1 MSKISTYEVAP
12 VPKLSDK
19 LIGTSVGG
27 EIEDITYNFT
37 LLELLELFLPVIPAN
52 NLQGVLD
59 YGNTATQDINLF
71 GTITTTNLEVTDTAN
86 LFITY
91 LNEETHIV
99 GSLFDSADSI
109 GTAGQVLTSTGD
121 GVEWF
126 TLPPIFTP
134 NLQQVLEEGNTADL
148 DIILDADLEAINI
161 TADTANIATQLS
173 IQGVVVD
180 YNESAGTAG
189 QVLEST
195 VTGVQWTNLPVY
207 SATSPLLF
215 NSGTNT
221 FSIQVANSTQGGY
234 LTANDWVTF
243 DGKQNAG
250 AYITAL
256 TGEATATGPGSV
268 PITLNNASVIAK
280 VLTGLNITGGSISAT
295 DSILTAFGKVQ
306 NQINGLMGGVQYQ
319 GVWDAATNTPTLT
332 SSVGTQGHYYIV
344 NVAGTTNLNGITDW
358 QVGDWAIFSGGAW
371 QKVDNTDSVTSVNG
385 QTGAVSLTTDNIP
398 EGTTNLYFLDSRA
411 RAAVSATS
419 PLSYN
424 NTTGVF
430 SIQQA
435 SGTQNGYL
443 SSTDWTTF
451 NNKQNYLGG
460 TGLVKSTAGT
470 ITYITDNSS
479 NWNTAYNRSI
489 ISAAVTGTGTKTLT
503 LNEQDGNTITAS
515 WSDADTGL
523 TSVGLTMPSAFSV
536 ANSPLTSNGTI
547 GVTGAGTTAQYI
559 RGDGS
564 LATFPSI
571 ISEAQNLVTE
581 VYNSSGATLTKGTVV
596 YINGGQGNLP
606 TITKAIAT
614 GDPTSAQT
622 YGVVRSDITNMNN
635 GYVVVTGRLG
645 DLDTRDYTP
654 GQQLY
659 LSSTTA
665 GAWTPTKQY
674 APAHLVYV
682 GIVVRAHPTQGVVEV
697 LIQNGFE
704 MDELHNVAAQ
714 NPDNNDILQ
723 FKTSTNLWTKV
734 AGTTTN
740 IAEGTNLYYLDSRA
754 RAALSFTPGSGA
766 YNSTTGVITIPTNTN
781 QLTNG
786 AAFITLGS
794 LSALAPLSYNNTT
807 GVFSISQSG
816 ASTDGYLSSTDWNT
830 FNNKQPAGSYVPT
843 SRQLT
848 INGTQYDLSADRS
861 WSVGTVTSVAALTLG
876 TSGTDLSSSVANGT
890 TTPVITLNVPTASA
904 ANRGAL
910 SAADWST
917 FNTKVGGVTASSPL
931 ASSGG
936 QTPNITIQQASG
948 SQDGYL
954 SSTDWTTFNN
964 KQAAGNYITSL
975 TGEATASGPGA
986 ASVTL
991 NNASV
996 TAKVLTGVNITGGS
1010 ISATDSILTAFG
1022 KVQNQINGLVG
1033 GSIYQGTWNAATNT
1047 PALASGVGT
1056 KGYYYIVSVAGT
1068 TNLDG
1073 ITDWF
1078 VGDWAIFD
1086 GTAWQQVD
1094 NTDAVVSVNGQTGA
1108 VSLTT
1113 DNIPEGSTNQYFL
1126 NSRARAALSFT
1137 AGSGAYNSTTG
1148 VITIP
1153 TNTSQLTNG
1162 ANFITLASL
1171 SGTAPIVYSNTTG
1184 AISITQA
1191 GTASNG
1197 YLSSTDWNT
1206 FNNKQATISLTT
1218 TGTSGAAT
1226 LVGTTLNIPQYQGA
1240 LTNPVT
1246 GTGLLNRVTKFNS
1259 NGSTVTYGL
1268 IYDDGSSIET
1278 NAFTYI
1284 TKTLIPRQA
1293 VSYETNFKSLIGSTP
1308 GWIYLGN
1315 LVIPQQGY
1323 NACITM
1329 DAGAGY
1335 NAALSQMGYLKLHI
1349 RTSNTTP
1356 SGGFYFTAFAEQFG
1370 YSNFIQEIRITENI
1384 STSTYGI
1391 YVYSNT
1397 FIGTGYYKVE
1407 GSVIQYTPVETAT
1420 APPATYYQVPLAFTV
1435 NSSTT
1440 INNTLTANSNLYVAG
1455 ITTLNT
1461 TVGDYA
1467 ATITNVHDSSQGLAI
1482 RATDNDTNLYL
1493 LSLQSS
1499 NTTTGQTWIDRFTVA
1514 KNGVAAVSYT
1524 GAALYGLTVSNVS
1537 DNLRFR
1543 LGTTTGGYLNIQ
1555 GQKISDGTSYAI
1567 SLQADGAN
1575 VLIGTTT
1582 DAGYKF
1588 DVSGTGRFTG
1598 QLTSGT
1604 QFYVVASPPAT
1615 NGGLINV
1622 RDTVTATNVT
1632 SFAGVFFNSS
1642 PGNDYSIGKL
1652 TENNVGFL
1660 QIRNANSGAELLRI
1674 NASGITTL
1682 SNLAGTGTRIV
1693 VADANGTLSASS
1705 ALSGYIT
1712 GSGTANYVPKFT
1724 SASAIGNSALQEVSG
1739 NLGLGV
1745 TPPSWTYFKSI
1756 NIGGSS
1762 VAAAGSSSIV
1772 LSRNWYYDGGE
1783 KYYENGQAQRL
1794 ELVLNGFYFN
1804 TAANNTSGAGATLT
1818 WSTPMQ
1824 LLPTGNLLLNKT
1836 TDSGERLQVNGTGRF
1851 NDSVTV
1857 QNYLYVQPDAATGLQ
1872 GLYIQNNNTG
1882 GYGAT
1887 LGLGLYGYATGAYF
1901 NTLRIESSY
1910 PGFGRTL
1917 FYTKAQSN
1925 SSEVLALNLDG
1936 TGTASFSAVVTAG
1949 GASNID
1955 NALALQI
1962 SSGGVGTQKWIGV
1975 NKNNSYGLLI
1985 GYNEISAGLAGTG
1998 AYIRQVT
2005 TDPLY
2010 FLVNNTT
2017 LALTLAST
2025 GAATFSSS
2033 VTAGGSGNVIL
2044 GVDGTYANY
2053 NTIGFGGTL
2062 ANGQNRIFAGNSS
2075 NGDGIYLQSKQGITF
2090 WVSGTSTAAYIASNG
2105 NIIINNSTTDAG
2117 YKFDVNGTGRFTGQ
2131 VTAATYLTL
2140 SEDGTYTGTYYTL
2153 GFSGKSNGANRIFA
2167 ARDGS
2172 DGMYFAAATSRGFE
2186 FRPNGSTVGT
2196 FFISP
2201 TGIVTIAGPTST
2213 PAALIVATGNSN
2225 CDITLQSANS
2235 SSVSRIRNGTNDL
2248 QFHTNGSQQ
2257 MTITSG
2263 GNVGIGLST
2272 GIDSKL
2278 TISSSTKGLGVNESN
2293 VQIQSNESLAAN
2305 IGGSLGFGATSDYG
2319 IVTLAKVGGYREN
2332 ATGTSVSSYLA
2343 FETRSGG
2350 NAVTERMRI
2359 SSVGQLIFK
2368 GSATNSLASAYIE
2381 NTNSSFAIYTTE
2393 GGGTTKDLI
2402 LQCGGS
2408 ASANNMILK
2417 ANGNLLLG
2425 TPTDSGYKL
2434 DVTGTLRAVGTIR
2447 SNEGYVYSNGI
2458 INVTGGSASW
2468 IFLGTISIGQ
2478 GGHTA
2483 VITIE
2488 GGSGYNA
2495 DEGQNGSARIFIRTS
2510 NGSPNGSGWYYSATL
2525 TQMGY
2530 NSNVVSSCIITQ
2542 TNATTYNV
2550 YVNFGAYS
2558 GNTYYKVEGSTFS
2571 WTASNSNYGATA
2583 PTGGQTITNVFKVI
2597 STATFQNSVTA
2608 SAFYESSDSRLKQ
2621 LIKDDYRALGIEA
2634 IKPKLYI
2641 KDGREEV
2648 GYFAQDVK
2656 DILSTA
2662 VSVNDAGFLSLSYT
2676 QVHTAKIAI
2685 IEDEVD
2691 LLKKEVAE
2699 LKVKLQKYEA

>member
-99 GSLFDSADSI
+99 GSLFDSADSV
-109 GTAGQVLTSTGD
+109 GTAGQVLTSTGE

-173 IQGVVVD
+173 IQGTVVD
-180 YNESAGTAG
+180 YNESAGTSG

-195 VTGVQWTNLPVY
+195 STGVQWVNLPVY

-215 NSGTNT
+215 DSGTNT

-451 NNKQNYLGG
+451 NNKQNYLSG

-547 GVTGAGTTAQYI
+547 GVTGAGTTAEYI

-682 GIVVRAHPTQGVVEV
+682 GIVVRAHPTQGVVEI

-794 LSALAPLSYNNTT
+794 LSASAPLSYNNTT
-807 GVFSISQSG
+807 GAFSISQSG
-816 ASTDGYLSSTDWNT
+816 SSTDGYLSSTDWNT

-843 SRQLT
+843 SRLLS

-876 TSGTDLSSSVANGT
+876 TSGTDLSSTVATAT

-1113 DNIPEGSTNQYFL
+1113 DNIPEGATNQYFL

-1171 SGTAPIVYSNTTG
+1171 SGTAPIQYNNTTG

-1226 LVGTTLNIPQYQGA
+1226 LVGTTLNIPQYQSV

-1246 GTGLLNRVTKFNS
+1246 GTGNNNYIAKFTS
-1259 NGSTVTYGL
+1259 TGSTIGNSLLQSTASNVFINQEDTSFGIDAQANTRLGFTKKGGSQPVLSYATDPFVIASSSGTDIAALNTFTPRLELSIAGVLSVFNYFQVIDASISGSGVYINQTGRVGGRQWSVLNGNTAAGEFSIKDESAALTRFKIATDGTTTIQQKIVGNGILQINGATDPNDTSAAYFWNASGIGPTISGLKFQVRVGSTQATKLFVTDLGYLGVNTTTPQSNFVVSN
-1268 IYDDGSSIET
+1268 DAGTQSIELNQLTSVSRIFAYNRSTSTAIPLSLNDTGGNVLVGTTVNSGYTFDVNGTGRFT
-1278 NAFTYI
+1278 N
-1284 TKTLIPRQA
+1284 KLTLDGNI
-1293 VSYETNFKSLIGSTP
+1293 ENTNNS
-1308 GWIYLGN
+1308 N
-1315 LVIPQQGY
+1315 LVITSNGGILIGLDNNAEQSDRVFMVYKQANTALALFRVEQSGDIYNYGLVYVDKTLGASQPNIRLRTATDSYVTQWGIGQIASSTNFGLAYFNGSSWISPYITVTTAGAVILTSSITASSIIKSGGTSAQYLMADGSVSTGPSLTGYVPYTGATTNVNLGSNSLQVNQKIGTTDNQGIFLRGITDATHKLYYSTTRPGIILEINNDFTIDYY
-1323 NACITM
+1323 NTGSPATRFTFGTGGNFTSVGNVVADSVALM
-1329 DAGAGY
+1329 GQVPTYGTPNAQFSHKDRAGAGEY
-1335 NAALSQMGYLKLHI
+1335 SFLS
-1349 RTSNTTP
+1349 
-1356 SGGFYFTAFAEQFG
+1356 A
-1370 YSNFIQEIRITENI
+1370 
-1384 STSTYGI
+1384 STGE
-1391 YVYSNT
+1391 T
-1397 FIGTGYYKVE
+1397 FINSKTGTHIYFRVNNGNIGTFFSTGNLLVGTG
-1407 GSVIQYTPVETAT
+1407 
-1420 APPATYYQVPLAFTV
+1420 
-1435 NSSTT
+1435 
-1440 INNTLTANSNLYVAG
+1440 
-1455 ITTLNT
+1455 
-1461 TVGDYA
+1461 
-1467 ATITNVHDSSQGLAI
+1467 
-1482 RATDNDTNLYL
+1482 
-1493 LSLQSS
+1493 
-1499 NTTTGQTWIDRFTVA
+1499 
-1514 KNGVAAVSYT
+1514 
-1524 GAALYGLTVSNVS
+1524 
-1537 DNLRFR
+1537 
-1543 LGTTTGGYLNIQ
+1543 
-1555 GQKISDGTSYAI
+1555 
-1567 SLQADGAN
+1567 
-1575 VLIGTTT
+1575 TT
-1582 DAGYKF
+1582 DAGYKL

-1693 VADANGTLSASS
+1693 VADASGVLSASS
-1705 ALSGYIT
+1705 ALSGYVPYT
-1712 GSGTANYVPKFT
+1712 GATANV
-1724 SASAIGNSALQEVSG
+1724 
-1739 NLGLGV
+1739 NLGAYSL
-1745 TPPSWTYFKSI
+1745 T
-1756 NIGGSS
+1756 
-1762 VAAAGSSSIV
+1762 
-1772 LSRNWYYDGGE
+1772 
-1783 KYYENGQAQRL
+1783 
-1794 ELVLNGFYFN
+1794 
-1804 TAANNTSGAGATLT
+1804 ANN
-1818 WSTPMQ
+1818 
-1824 LLPTGNLLLNKT
+1824 
-1836 TDSGERLQVNGTGRF
+1836 F
-1851 NDSVTV
+1851 
-1857 QNYLYVQPDAATGLQ
+1857 
-1872 GLYIQNNNTG
+1872 
-1882 GYGAT
+1882 
-1887 LGLGLYGYATGAYF
+1887 TGAYF
-1901 NTLRIESSY
+1901 DYKPGGTETFFIGKTSYNVFDGNQLGIATFTALPIEFATNNVKRLTIASTGVSTFSNVVISKVYFNANDNTRDLY
-1910 PGFGRTL
+1910 LNPAADFGSGVLPAVQVATNHALQFATNNTRRGA
-1917 FYTKAQSN
+1917 FKAN
-1925 SSEVLALNLDG
+1925 GDFEIGYVNAAND
-1936 TGTASFSAVVTAG
+1936 AMIFNWA
-1949 GASNID
+1949 GASSTGSIQTYSSSN
-1955 NALALQI
+1955 LALQPY
-1962 SSGGVGTQKWIGV
+1962 G
-1975 NKNNSYGLLI
+1975 NNLLI
-1985 GYNEISAGLAGTG
+1985 GT
-1998 AYIRQVT
+1998 
-2005 TDPLY
+2005 
-2010 FLVNNTT
+2010 LVNNGHKVRIVGDTFT
-2017 LALTLAST
+2017 SGYINIDGEGKGVTVDAGGSAATARVGLMKYGGFEGMLVSGIGTVIRLAHRLDSEYVLTGGTPSIRVDLLIAT
-2025 GAATFSSS
+2025 NGAATFSSS
-2033 VTAGGSGNVIL
+2033 VTA
-2044 GVDGTYANY
+2044 T
-2053 NTIGFGGTL
+2053 
-2062 ANGQNRIFAGNSS
+2062 
-2075 NGDGIYLQSKQGITF
+2075 
-2090 WVSGTSTAAYIASNG
+2090 
-2105 NIIINNSTTDAG
+2105 
-2117 YKFDVNGTGRFTGQ
+2117 
-2131 VTAATYLTL
+2131 
-2140 SEDGTYTGTYYTL
+2140 
-2153 GFSGKSNGANRIFA
+2153 
-2167 ARDGS
+2167 
-2172 DGMYFAAATSRGFE
+2172 
-2186 FRPNGSTVGT
+2186 
-2196 FFISP
+2196 
-2201 TGIVTIAGPTST
+2201 
-2213 PAALIVATGNSN
+2213 
-2225 CDITLQSANS
+2225 
-2235 SSVSRIRNGTNDL
+2235 
-2248 QFHTNGSQQ
+2248 
-2257 MTITSG
+2257 
-2263 GNVGIGLST
+2263 
-2272 GIDSKL
+2272 
-2278 TISSSTKGLGVNESN
+2278 
-2293 VQIQSNESLAAN
+2293 
-2305 IGGSLGFGATSDYG
+2305 
-2319 IVTLAKVGGYREN
+2319 
-2332 ATGTSVSSYLA
+2332 
-2343 FETRSGG
+2343 
-2350 NAVTERMRI
+2350 
-2359 SSVGQLIFK
+2359 
-2368 GSATNSLASAYIE
+2368 
-2381 NTNSSFAIYTTE
+2381 
-2393 GGGTTKDLI
+2393 
-2402 LQCGGS
+2402 
-2408 ASANNMILK
+2408 
-2417 ANGNLLLG
+2417 
-2425 TPTDSGYKL
+2425 
-2434 DVTGTLRAVGTIR
+2434 
-2447 SNEGYVYSNGI
+2447 
-2458 INVTGGSASW
+2458 
-2468 IFLGTISIGQ
+2468 
-2478 GGHTA
+2478 
-2483 VITIE
+2483 
-2488 GGSGYNA
+2488 
-2495 DEGQNGSARIFIRTS
+2495 
-2510 NGSPNGSGWYYSATL
+2510 
-2525 TQMGY
+2525 
-2530 NSNVVSSCIITQ
+2530 
-2542 TNATTYNV
+2542 
-2550 YVNFGAYS
+2550 
-2558 GNTYYKVEGSTFS
+2558 
-2571 WTASNSNYGATA
+2571 
-2583 PTGGQTITNVFKVI
+2583 
-2597 STATFQNSVTA
+2597 
-2608 SAFYESSDSRLKQ
+2608 AFYESSDSRLKQ
-2621 LIKDDYRALGIEA
+2621 LIQDDYKAVGIET

-2648 GYFAQDVK
+2648 GYFAQDVQN
-2656 DILSTA
+2656 ILSTA
-2662 VSVNDAGFLSLSYT
+2662 VSINDAGFLSLSYT

-2685 IEDEVD
+2685 IEDEVAV
-2691 LLKKEVAE
+2691 LKKEVAE